1 MTRVVLLGS
10 SPRPIDSDIEP
21 VPPVHIRLSS
31 FPTAPTVTARLYGQ
45 MAALD
50 PNPTTIARPAE
61 AKFYRQL
68 PGRVVE
74 TTDIAEDLRALADA
88 IEDTTESVLIMP
100 TASVIHDEL
109 IYQINKTKRGALA
122 LVAKEPKPTEGAES
136 TEIAEGPEPGEEIAE
151 NGEPLTPEPPIEEA
165 EPEIC
170 NRTLEGLPVRLRIGR
185 SRVVSVG
192 SAYHAVT
199 RPNGVA
205 LGPLY
210 VSARNA
216 PVLAEAARE
225 LAGLVHLLGPEDD
238 LVQLLI
244 LCLVRR
250 GVSVGIRGRR
260 DLYYRRVFTQADA
273 DEAQQIMAGIDED
286 RVRLNNAV
294 KGADGF
300 FTTFFVSTYSRFI
313 ARWAARRGFTP
324 NQVTL
329 FSITLGVAAA
339 ACFATGTRAG
349 AVAGAVLIYFA
360 FVFDCVDGQLAR
372 YARKF
377 GVLGA
382 WMDAT
387 FDRFKEYVVFAG
399 LAIGA
404 TVAGQGDVWTLA
416 LAAIAMQSIRHLLD
430 FAYGAGHRRRR
441 RKAPQPLPTLDLT
454 VSADTPLREALALRR
469 NEQQPST
476 IKRLL
481 KLWGKAGKFRPLYW
495 ARKMIVF
502 PIGERFAAIAI
513 TAAFFE
519 PRVTFLTLV
528 IWGGIAAIYSLT
540 GRLMRS
546 FA

>member
-10 SPRPIDSDIEP
+10 SPSPIDSDTQP
-21 VPPVHIRLSS
+21 VSPARVRLSS
-31 FPTAPTVTARLYGQ
+31 FVTAPTVTARLYGQ
-45 MAALD
+45 AAALD
-50 PNPTTIARPAE
+50 PEPVTIVRPAE
-61 AKFYRQL
+61 AGAYRQY

-74 TTDIAEDLRALADA
+74 TTDLAGDLRALADA
-88 IEDTTESVLIMP
+88 IEDTTDSVLILP

-109 IYQINKTKRGALA
+109 IYQITKTKRGALA
-122 LVAKEPKPTEGAES
+122 LIAKEPRPEAES
-136 TEIAEGPEPGEEIAE
+136 AE
-151 NGEPLTPEPPIEEA
+151 NGDNGEGMEVADTGESLIPEPPIEEA
-165 EPEIC
+165 EPEIGD
-170 NRTLEGLPVRLRIGR
+170 RTLEGLPVRMRAGR
-185 SRVVSVG
+185 SRVISVG

-199 RPNGVA
+199 RPNAVA

-210 VSARNA
+210 ITAKNA

-225 LAGLVHLLGPEDD
+225 LADLTHLLGPEDD
-238 LVQLLI
+238 IVQLLV

-260 DLYYRRVFTQADA
+260 DLYYRRILTQADA
-273 DEAQQIMAGIDED
+273 EEAQQIMAGIDED
-286 RVRLNNAV
+286 RARLNNAV

-313 ARWAARRGFTP
+313 ARWAARRGLTP

-329 FSITLGVAAA
+329 ISIALGLAAA
-339 ACFATGTRAG
+339 ASFATGTREG
-349 AVAGAVLIYFA
+349 SVAGAVLIYFA

-382 WMDAT
+382 WLDAT

-416 LAAIAMQSIRHLLD
+416 LVALALQSVRHLLD

-441 RKAPQPLPTLDLT
+441 RKSVPLPTLDLT
-454 VSADTPLREALALRR
+454 ISPDTPLREALVQRKAETTTGVR
-469 NEQQPST
+469 
-476 IKRLL
+476 RLL
-481 KLWGKAGKFRPLYW
+481 KAWSRAGRFRPVHW

-519 PRVTFLTLV
+519 PRITFLTLV
-528 IWGGIAAIYSLT
+528 IWGSVAAVYTLT
-540 GRLMRS
+540 GRLVRS
-546 FA
+546 LA

>member
-10 SPRPIDSDIEP
+10 SPRPIDSDIQP
-21 VPPVHIRLSS
+21 VSPVHIRLSS

-50 PNPTTIARPAE
+50 PNPITIARPDE

-122 LVAKEPKPTEGAES
+122 LIAKEPRPTES
-136 TEIAEGPEPGEEIAE
+136 TEIAEGPEPGEEIAD

-170 NRTLEGLPVRLRIGR
+170 NRTFEGLPVRLRAGR

-192 SAYHAVT
+192 TAYHAVT
-199 RPNGVA
+199 RPNAVA

-210 VSARNA
+210 VSAKNA

-225 LAGLVHLLGPEDD
+225 LAGLTHLLGPEDD

-313 ARWAARRGFTP
+313 ARWAARRGLTP

-329 FSITLGVAAA
+329 FSITLGVASA

-382 WMDAT
+382 WLDAT

-416 LAAIAMQSIRHLLD
+416 LAAIAMQSVRHLLD

-441 RKAPQPLPTLDLT
+441 KAPPPLPTLDLT
-454 VSADTPLREALALRR
+454 VSADTPLREALVQRR
-469 NEQQPST
+469 IEQTNT
-476 IKRLL
+476 IKKLLRL
-481 KLWGKAGKFRPLYW
+481 WTKAGRFRPLYW

-519 PRVTFLTLV
+519 PRITFLTLL
-528 IWGGIAAIYSLT
+528 IWGGIAAAYSLT

-546 FA
+546 LA